1 MAAPA
6 EAASTVAPPEVEKER
21 GRGHIGLVV
30 LGSIAGGLILG
41 LVLVLV
47 VFAGGREDVIT
58 GSALI
63 ALAFGMLMLFELARR
78 RTDQPQSWALGPGL
92 GIGLAG
98 LALLI
103 LGPSDRV
110 LGPWGSETVPAS
122 VCSVDY
128 HPRPG

>member
-1 MAAPA
+1 MATPA

-21 GRGHIGLVV
+21 GRGYIGLVV

-110 LGPWGSETVPAS
+110 LARLG
-122 VCSVDY
+122 
-128 HPRPG
+128 